1 MIKLKFFAVICAI
14 VLSTNILSAQ
24 FKIGA
29 RAGFSLTNA
38 NYNFPSGDEEL
49 ENLLDPKMKPGFQVG
64 VVGDYELNTAFSVQS
79 GILFATQG
87 WKIDADYERSEGGFY
102 SKDQIKGKTNLN
114 YFQVPILAIYKL
126 DLSGAKL
133 LLQTGPYFGYGLGG
147 KSNNESSIL
156 RKYNDE
162 VIIDEKTSLDNKIKM
177 GSGEDQVKAFDFGL
191 NFGTGVQFGN
201 IQTTL
206 SYSIGLVNL
215 YNKSTLDIMDEDISM
230 KNKGFSLTITY
241 LFGN

>member
-1 MIKLKFFAVICAI
+1 MMTSRIIAVLTAV
-14 VLSTNILSAQ
+14 VLTTSIAQAQ
-24 FKIGA
+24 FKIGV
-29 RAGFSLTNA
+29 RSGFNLTNA
-38 NYNFPSGDEEL
+38 NYNNIPNEEGF
-49 ENLLDPKMKPGFQVG
+49 ENLTDTKMKPGFQVG
-64 VVGDYELNTAFSVQS
+64 VVGDYELNNAFSVQS

-87 WKIDADYERSEGGFY
+87 WKIDADYERSEDGFY
-102 SKDQIKGKTNLN
+102 SKIQTKGKTNLN

-147 KSNNESSIL
+147 KSKNESSIL

-177 GSGEDQVKAFDFGL
+177 GSGEDKVKAFDFGL

-206 SYSIGLVNL
+206 SYSIGLANL
-215 YNKSTLDIMDEDISM
+215 HNKSTLDMIDEDISL

>member
-1 MIKLKFFAVICAI
+1 MRTRII
-14 VLSTNILSAQ
+14 VLLLAVVLATCLSQAQ

-29 RAGFSLTNA
+29 RAGFSLTNV
-38 NYNFPSGDEEL
+38 NFNFPSGDEEL
-49 ENLLDPKMKPGFQVG
+49 DNSINPKMKPGFQIG
-64 VVGDYELNTAFSVQS
+64 VVGGFELNNAFSVQS

-87 WKIDADYERSEGGFY
+87 WKIDSDYEAREEGIY
-102 SKDQIKGKTNLN
+102 TKIQSKGKTNLN
-114 YFQVPILAIYKL
+114 YIQVPILAIYKL

-133 LLQTGPYFGYGLGG
+133 LLQIGPYFGYGLGG
-147 KSNNESSIL
+147 QSKSESSIL
-156 RKYNDE
+156 MKFNDE

-177 GSGEDQVKAFDFGL
+177 GSGEDQVNAFDFGL

-215 YNKSTLDIMDEDISM
+215 YNKSTLDMMDEDISM